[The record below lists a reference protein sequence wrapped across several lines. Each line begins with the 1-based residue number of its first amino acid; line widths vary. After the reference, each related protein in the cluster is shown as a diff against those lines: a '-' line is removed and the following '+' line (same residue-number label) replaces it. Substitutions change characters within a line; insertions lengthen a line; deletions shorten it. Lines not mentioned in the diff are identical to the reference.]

1 MKKIY
6 NFLAMFL
13 LLFAA
18 GASPALAQVSDVT
31 WDIDTENPVTEIQTG
46 TNYAIKHGTYAQ
58 WHPDQ
63 YLSASGAGITTPD
76 ETCIYQFEEDGTVD
90 NDGETF
96 TVYVLRSVYNGQY
109 VSGNN
114 AYTMARSEA
123 LHFTACVATNGFT
136 SEDQWNTWTTAQKRA
151 GFNAER
157 QAGSEGVTMIF
168 ALAEVDD
175 DGTVN
180 FLCYWGNPAVSSY
193 QDTNA
198 WFVYNAT
205 QRAKTNYEKMN
216 EAYEALFPSGWSE
229 TAFTVGTTPGCVSQE
244 VYDQLEAAFLA
255 YSDALGGAD
264 LPSEDVCLEVYNM
277 LVAASE
283 ALANGRVQVTPG
295 YYIMKSQRSQDAA
308 YDDGANVRCTA
319 NYTIPETLTAA
330 DARYIWQVV
339 DAGNDRYQL
348 KNVKTGRFVN
358 AGTGTSVIFTTSEES
373 TATFTFPWLQGTLFR
388 IQDQNGNFGHCDGS
402 MQFVQWNSTGEG
414 NQWAFTP
421 VSQDVIDA
429 MLPEIEHNQLLA
441 SLADLVS
448 EAQSASVNYLYDSDV
463 TFDDQYASA
472 GLVDAA
478 HMSTNA
484 PEPNEGYDVAN
495 QFVRLTDGN
504 LQTYFHTRWSGGD
517 DAPTSG
523 YHWVQVD
530 LGEAVQNLFIK
541 FSDRHNNR
549 NNTPRRLALVAPAD
563 GEDPASAV
571 WTDTLLRDTIIYQYT
586 THFTNAA
593 LDSTT
598 AVLRVDLGKPV
609 QNLRFVVTRTAHP
622 SGGMANGSGPFWNLS
637 ELRFYTDGGDN
648 PLYLMIPE
656 EVRNAL
662 SAQLEVASAAL
673 ADSSATQETY
683 DALEAALEAFYDAYP
698 DPTALNN
705 RLETARTLLEGAE
718 EGDDYGY
725 FQSGAIAEY
734 QTALNAIETEIEGQN
749 LTLTQL
755 DEYMDRVN
763 AAMDAFNA
771 RLNVPEDGVYFIR
784 STTEA
789 AAADNYVYATNAGEN
804 GTTRWGYA
812 AAEDLSSRLETMWYL
827 QHKDDGTV
835 SLRNLATGRYITN
848 LYKGTEEPDTIDL
861 SQSLPLGGDADGV
874 SLVFSGTP
882 GSFNFEFASGYYMNA
897 DPSGPVVNW
906 SAAGGNSNF
915 TFEVVDMFD
924 GIQTVDITPNAVQI
938 LSLPFSTDPSWASA
952 PIYRVLGQKADANGQ
967 NYLQLEAWPDNEP
980 IPAGEAF
987 IISETDGQSTFMA
1000 GLYSFDAVEFATTTE
1015 YAYDPVTVKG
1025 LVSAI
1030 TEVVPKA
1037 GEGLLLDNKVMI
1049 SDGTRQVDA
1058 GTGYFNDQIPVV
1070 EQDGDAELLIDGVIN
1085 AVGGV
1090 QIVDNA
1096 ENVDVYTLSGVKLRS
1111 NVKAANATNGLPAG
1125 LYIVGGKKVLVK

>member
-18 GASPALAQVSDVT
+18 GTSPALAQDEEYV

-46 TNYAIKHGTYAQ
+46 VNYAIKHGTYAT
-58 WHPDQ
+58 WNPEQ
-63 YLSASGAGITTPD
+63 YLSASGAAISDPD
-76 ETCIYQFEEDGTVD
+76 ETCIYQFEEDGTLSEE
-90 NDGETF
+90 GQTY
-96 TVYVLRSVYNGQY
+96 TLYVLRSVSRGQY

-114 AYTMARSEA
+114 SYTMARSEA
-123 LHFTACVATNGFT
+123 LHFTACVATYGFDGT
-136 SEDQWNTWTTAQKRA
+136 SSTWDSFTTAQKRA
-151 GFNAER
+151 GFQSER
-157 QAGSEGVTMIF
+157 QAGCEGVAMIF
-168 ALAEVDD
+168 ALRDLD
-175 DGTVN
+175 DGAVN

-205 QRAKTNYEKMN
+205 QREKTAYEKM
-216 EAYEALFPSGWSE
+216 EDAYNALFPNGFDTSS
-229 TAFTVGTTPGCVSQE
+229 FVVGTQPGCVSQE
-244 VYDQLEAAFLA
+244 VYDQLNAAFQA
-255 YSDALGGAD
+255 YYDATAAGVPSD
-264 LPSEDVCLEVYNM
+264 EVCLALYEQFM
-277 LVAASE
+277 AASE
-283 ALANGRVQVTPG
+283 ALANGRVLVTPG

-308 YDDGANVRCTA
+308 YDDGTNVRCTA

-339 DAGNDRYQL
+339 DAGNNRYQL
-348 KNVKTGRFVN
+348 KNVETGRFMD
-358 AGTGTSVIFTTSEES
+358 AGAGTSVIFTTSEES

-388 IQDQNGNFGHCDGS
+388 IQDQNGNFGHCDAS

-504 LQTYFHTRWSGGD
+504 LQTYFHTTWSS
-517 DAPTSG
+517 ATPESG

-563 GEDPASAV
+563 GDDPAAAT
-571 WTDTLLRDTIIYQYT
+571 WTDTLLRDTIIYEYT
-586 THFTNAA
+586 THFTSGA

-598 AVLRVDLGKPV
+598 AVMRVDLGKPV
-609 QNLRFVVTRTAHP
+609 QYLRFVVTKTAHP
-622 SGGMANGSGPFWNLS
+622 SGGSNGASGPFWNLS

-734 QTALNAIETEIEGQN
+734 QTALTAIETEIEGQN

-755 DEYMDRVN
+755 DEYMDKVN
-763 AAMDAFNA
+763 AAMAAFNA
-771 RLNVPEDGVYFIR
+771 KLNVPEDGVYFIR
-784 STTEA
+784 STTDA

-812 AAEDLSSRLETMWYL
+812 GSEELASRLETMWYL
-827 QHKDDGTV
+827 QHKEDGTV

-861 SQSLPLGGDADGV
+861 SQSLPLGADADGV
-874 SLVFSGTP
+874 SLVFSGAP

-915 TFEVVDMFD
+915 TFELVDMFE

-938 LSLPFSTDPSWASA
+938 LSLPFSTDPSWGSA

-967 NYLQLEAWPDNEP
+967 NYLQLEVWPDGEP

-987 IISETDGQSTFMA
+987 IIEETEGNPTFMA
-1000 GLYSFDAVEFATTTE
+1000 GLYSYDAVEFATTTE
-1015 YAYDPVTVKG
+1015 YVYEPVNKKG

-1058 GTGYFNDQIPVV
+1058 GTGYFKDNIPVV
-1070 EQDGDAELLIDGVIN
+1070 EVDGDAELLIDGVIN